1 MSILVNSSF
10 EDAYYANFDIEWGQ
24 VRVSK
29 STYSESF
36 QIYQL
41 MILSCFDCTS
51 HDIYYSFCKS
61 KSFQHFF
68 PFLSNIFN
76 I

>member
-41 MILSCFDCTS
+41 MILSCFDCTN
-51 HDIYYSFCKS
+51 HDIY
-61 KSFQHFF
+61 
-68 PFLSNIFN
+68 
-76 I
+76 